1 MNRLGS
7 QTNRVVRIE
16 ESYAINLGFEAKEV
30 LPQGAVVKLNTDG
43 TVSKYD
49 GTGSPFG
56 VLSVAATNIGDRV
69 TVATQFVADL
79 VGVAGEAIAVG
90 DRVVFTD
97 LVDSNNRKLGKY
109 KKATGIA
116 TGIALS
122 KGEVNKEF
130 RVGVLRVF
138 TKE

>member
-7 QTNRVVRIE
+7 QTKRVVRIE
-16 ESYAINLGFEAKEV
+16 ESYAINLCFEAKEE

-43 TVSKYD
+43 TVSKYA

-56 VLSVAATNIGDRV
+56 VLSVGAKAGESA
-69 TVATQFVADL
+69 TVATQFVADI
-79 VGVAGEAIAVG
+79 VGVASEAIAVG
-90 DRVVFTD
+90 DRVLFTD
-97 LVDSNNRKLGKY
+97 LVESAGRKLGKY
-109 KKATGIA
+109 KKATDMA

-122 KGEVNKEF
+122 KGEADKEF